1 MHESSVCAVLTLK
14 ALEHASVTALKFS
27 RLASD
32 AGSGSGERS
41 KNASSSSSE
50 TASSLLVDSGVDER
64 SGSNVTFGR
73 RSAAGDRH
81 SFTLLYNP
89 CQICARMGIVSIFG
103 ADSTAAYVFNFSS
116 KKEIRI
122 HVGALLI
129 QYIDQGR
136 PECCMYFL
144 PTSGSGRATIAY
156 QSGVATVG
164 PEVIPFLCRVG
175 KLDDPVLR
183 RRSHCSHPEP
193 KLRSESHATSQSPS

>member
-1 MHESSVCAVLTLK
+1 MALALRATATSNTSTSDWTFYNGEQKKVSGRCMRALYALCLPWK

-50 TASSLLVDSGVDER
+50 TASSPLVRPGVDEG

-89 CQICARMGIVSIFG
+89 CQIYARMGIVSIFG
-103 ADSTAAYVFNFSS
+103 ADSTAAYVFNFST

-122 HVGALLI
+122 HVGALRI
-129 QYIDQGR
+129 
-136 PECCMYFL
+136 
-144 PTSGSGRATIAY
+144 
-156 QSGVATVG
+156 
-164 PEVIPFLCRVG
+164 
-175 KLDDPVLR
+175 
-183 RRSHCSHPEP
+183 
-193 KLRSESHATSQSPS
+193 